1 MDKEGGKMNQFKEGD
16 RVVIFVPKEY
26 IINMRGNA
34 MMSAIRNNGK
44 IGEILQDMNND
55 TYIVKVGNECCNIV
69 SNFLKKV
76 EETSLISPS
85 AKENNTN
92 RCKGENDI
100 IEHPAHYTQG
110 IECMDYIES
119 HKLNYARGNIIKY
132 VTRAGLKDESKE
144 VEDLEKARWYLD
156 REIEQVK
163 KAKNNG

>member
-1 MDKEGGKMNQFKEGD
+1 MNQFKEGD
-16 RVVIFVPKEY
+16 RVIIFVPEEY
-26 IINMRGNA
+26 IINNMRDND
-34 MMSAIRNNGK
+34 MMSSMRNNGK
-44 IGEILQDMNND
+44 IGEILQDMKND

-69 SNFLKKV
+69 SNFLKKA
-76 EETSLISPS
+76 EEISLISPT

-132 VTRAGLKDESKE
+132 VTRAGLKDASKE

-156 REIEQVK
+156 REIERVK
-163 KAKNNG
+163 KAKKNG